1 MRCILHIFSYH
12 CDKTPN
18 KTNEGRFFFF
28 LAHSSGTV
36 VYPGGSMVPEASG
49 NCLLSVTKEGETGSM
64 VSL

>member
-1 MRCILHIFSYH
+1 MIKHLTKQLKE
-12 CDKTPN
+12 D
-18 KTNEGRFFFF
+18 FFF

-36 VYPGGSMVPEASG
+36 VYPGGEDMAASGSMVPEASG

>member
-1 MRCILHIFSYH
+1 MIKHLTKQLKE
-12 CDKTPN
+12 D
-18 KTNEGRFFFF
+18 FFF